1 MAVGM
6 LGEKPKRCQHFFFE
20 FFNLITDYPERG
32 LPPRRNEDRFRPAR
46 AGFLG
51 AMRLRIAVTH
61 WCCPKIDAR
70 RRTHSESVRAK
81 CNVDTVV
88 PYPQRT
94 AEHGPLVTTTGAVR
108 TSPSLRLNRFEC
120 PLGKLYT

>member
-61 WCCPKIDAR
+61 WCCPKIDATT
-70 RRTHSESVRAK
+70 RTSPEEVRAK
-81 CNVDTVV
+81 YNVDAVV
-88 PYPQRT
+88 CAIPKRSESLPLRT
-94 AEHGPLVTTTGAVR
+94 ADSTTAGKI
-108 TSPSLRLNRFEC
+108 SPYASAD
-120 PLGKLYT
+120 